1 MQLFLK
7 INENMNCKNSDSK
20 ISFQTLFNHCQ
31 TTRQLIKNTLYIFQ
45 NIQEIIKMKS
55 EIVALQLTFHGCK
68 DI

>member
-7 INENMNCKNSDSK
+7 INETMNGKKPDTK

-45 NIQEIIKMKS
+45 NIQERIKMKS
-55 EIVALQLTFHGCK
+55 EIVARQLTFHGSK